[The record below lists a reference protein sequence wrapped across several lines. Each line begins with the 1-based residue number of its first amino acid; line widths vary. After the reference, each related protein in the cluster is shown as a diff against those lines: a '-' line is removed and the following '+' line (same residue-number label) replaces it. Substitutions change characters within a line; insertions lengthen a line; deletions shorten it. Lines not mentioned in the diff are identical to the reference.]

1 MSENGAKKDEIRLKV
16 GELTSREEFGKGI
29 ARLDSQTMN
38 SLGVS
43 EGDVIEIEGKKKT
56 GVIAVR
62 SYPSDVGR
70 NVIRID
76 GLIRKNAGTSLGE
89 KVQVRKADVEE
100 AKKVILAPAQKG
112 LIIQMPP
119 QTLRN
124 KIHMRPTSKGDI
136 IVPTPITKGGERSR
150 RNNIFDEFFNM
161 GIGDFTSFGSEARL
175 AVVKTVP
182 NGIVKITETTE
193 VELKPQAVEIEEEK
207 IPSVTYED
215 IGGLHGEIRK
225 IREMIELP
233 LKRPD
238 VFRTLGMEPPKGVL
252 LHGPPG
258 TGKTLMAKA
267 VANEAGAHF
276 ITLNGPEIMSK
287 YYGESEKRLRE
298 LFEEA
303 EENSPTIIFIDEID
317 AIASKRSEA
326 RGEVERRVV
335 STLLTEMDGLE
346 ARGDVIVIAATNR
359 VDDIDPALRRPGRF
373 DREIEIG
380 VPDKDGREE
389 ILQIHTRQMP
399 LDEVNLGEYSRITH
413 GFVGADLEALTKEAG
428 MHALRRVLPEIS
440 SLEEGEEIPEEVLN
454 KLKVNQNDFDYA
466 LKMVEPSAMR
476 EVLVEVPKVKWSDIG
491 GLEEQKERLK
501 EAVEW
506 PLTMTEDFEEMG
518 IEPTKGLLLYGPPG
532 TGKTLLAKAVANE
545 SDANFISVRGP
556 ELLSKWVGE
565 SEKRIR
571 EVFKRAKQAAPTIIF
586 FDEIDSLA
594 GTRGRGMGENVSER
608 VLSQLLTEMSGLE
621 EMHDV
626 VVIAATNRPDMVDNA
641 LLRPGRFDKHLY
653 IPSPDKEAREKIF
666 EIHTR
671 NIPLEDDVDIEKL
684 AKETKNY
691 SGADIQAVCREAAMI
706 VLRRKEGASK
716 VKMKDFEEALKETGP
731 SLTGE
736 IIETYENFNIEKSR
750 SASGVGS
757 GGESTP
763 RYVG

>member
-1 MSENGAKKDEIRLKV
+1 MAENETIELKV

-29 ARLDSQTMN
+29 ARLDSQTMQD
-38 SLGVS
+38 LGVE
-43 EGDVIEIEGKKKT
+43 EGDIIEIEGKKKT

-62 SYPSDVGR
+62 SYPADVGL
-70 NVIRID
+70 NVIRVD

-89 KVQVRKADVEE
+89 KVTIRKAEIKE
-100 AKKVILAPAQKG
+100 AKKVTLAPAQKG
-112 LIIQMPP
+112 LILQMPP
-119 QTLRN
+119 QTLRKN
-124 KIHMRPTSKGDI
+124 LYMRPLSKGDI
-136 IVPTPITKGGERSR
+136 IVPSPITKR
-150 RNNIFDEFFNM
+150 RDSGRKSIFDEFFSM
-161 GIGDFTSFGSEARL
+161 GFGEMTSFGSETRL
-175 AVVKTVP
+175 AVVNTIPKGTVK
-182 NGIVKITETTE
+182 VTQATE

-207 IPSVTYED
+207 VPSVTYED
-215 IGGLHGEIRK
+215 IGGLHEEIRK

-233 LKRPD
+233 LKRPA

-252 LHGPPG
+252 LYGSPG

-276 ITLNGPEIMSK
+276 ITLNGPEIVSK
-287 YYGESEKRLRE
+287 FYGESEKRLRE

-303 EENSPTIIFIDEID
+303 EENAPSIIFIDEID
-317 AIASKRSEA
+317 AIAPKRGET
-326 RGEVERRVV
+326 RGEVERRIV
-335 STLLTEMDGLE
+335 STLLTKMDGLE
-346 ARGDVIVIAATNR
+346 ARGEVIVIAATNR

-380 VPDKDGREE
+380 VPDKKGRKE

-399 LDEVNLGEYSRITH
+399 LTKGVGLERYAEITH

-440 SLEEGEEIPEEVLN
+440 SLEEGESVPEEILD
-454 KLKVNQNDFDYA
+454 KLKVNKKDFDHA

-476 EVLVEVPKVKWSDIG
+476 EVLVEVPKVEWKDVG
-491 GLEEQKERLK
+491 GLEEQKERLR

-506 PLTMTEDFEEMG
+506 PLKRPEDFEKMG
-518 IEPTKGLLLYGPPG
+518 IQATKGLLLYGPPG

-565 SEKRIR
+565 SEKHVR
-571 EVFKRAKQAAPTIIF
+571 EIFKKAKQTAPTIIF

-594 GTRGRGMGENVSER
+594 GIRGRGIGENVSER
-608 VLSQLLTEMSGLE
+608 VVSQLLAELSGLE

-626 VVIAATNRPDMVDNA
+626 VVIAATNRPDMVDPA
-641 LLRPGRFDKHLY
+641 LLRPGRFDKNLL
-653 IPSPDKEAREKIF
+653 IPAPDKEARKKIF

-671 NIPLEDDVDIEKL
+671 NIPLAKDVDLEELAEKT
-684 AKETKNY
+684 ENY
-691 SGADIQAVCREAAMI
+691 SGADIESVCREAAMN
-706 VLRRKEGASK
+706 VLREKQKASK
-716 VKMKDFEEALKETGP
+716 VSMSDFEKILEEIYP
-731 SLTGE
+731 SLSEDVIKSYEEFE
-736 IIETYENFNIEKSR
+736 ITKSR
-750 SASGVGS
+750 RPKKEEEMEKEAP
-757 GGESTP
+757 P